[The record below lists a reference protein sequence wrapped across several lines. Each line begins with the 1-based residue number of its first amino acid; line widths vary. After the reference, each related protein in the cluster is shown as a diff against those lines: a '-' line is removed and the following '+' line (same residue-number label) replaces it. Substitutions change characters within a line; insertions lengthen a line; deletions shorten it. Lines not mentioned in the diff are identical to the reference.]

1 MEEMKNNIASKLVF
15 YRKQSKLTQFEVAEK
30 LNYSDKAVSKWERG
44 ESTPDIAVLKQL
56 ADLYSIELNDLL
68 TDTTPEKPTHTFAL
82 TKFLKQKH
90 ILISL
95 MSVFLVWLVACLIF
109 VTLRIFFENVTRA
122 YLVFIYAIP
131 VSFLVSFILSEI
143 WGGTVLRATLLSLFV
158 WTTALAIF
166 LTATSHTNIG
176 LLFLIPIPMQLLILT
191 WFIFKKQI
199 IKFYKNVMPAK
210 LKSDKHKKDK

>member
-30 LNYSDKAVSKWERG
+30 LNYSDKAV
-44 ESTPDIAVLKQL
+44 
-56 ADLYSIELNDLL
+56 
-68 TDTTPEKPTHTFAL
+68 F
-82 TKFLKQKH
+82 KQKH